1 MNHKP
6 GGGNV
11 KITSKR
17 QSFAGVKSK
26 CGTFDKVNHT
36 PGGGKVK
43 IQSRRVSMAG
53 VTSKVGSLDK
63 VTHVPGGGK
72 VEIHNQKP
80 KFEVSFYLR
89 AKFKIIILYL
99 RPNRKLEAWKMRNTF
114 PVAVKQK
121 FSILPS
127 K

>member
-80 KFEVSFYLR
+80 KFEVSFFLSLC
-89 AKFKIIILYL
+89 KIQNHNFFIFL
-99 RPNRKLEAWKMRNTF
+99 TF
-114 PVAVKQK
+114 
-121 FSILPS
+121 F
-127 K
+127 

>member
-80 KFEVSFYLR
+80 KFEVSFFIFGQNSKSY
-89 AKFKIIILYL
+89 F
-99 RPNRKLEAWKMRNTF
+99 
-114 PVAVKQK
+114 
-121 FSILPS
+121 FSFLTSCI
-127 K
+127 